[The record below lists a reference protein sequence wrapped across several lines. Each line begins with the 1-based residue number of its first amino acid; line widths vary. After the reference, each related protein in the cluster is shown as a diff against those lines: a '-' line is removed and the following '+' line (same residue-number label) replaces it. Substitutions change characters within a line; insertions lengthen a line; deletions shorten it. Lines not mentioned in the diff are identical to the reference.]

1 VDFIT
6 KTVKENGILPS
17 NIKIEITESSLID
30 QPDEVI
36 RTFEELKKEGFELA
50 LDDFGTGYS
59 TFSTM
64 LDLPLDVVKLDRSFT
79 LGIEKDEK
87 KQRVAESMINIF
99 NEMGLEVIAEGVETE
114 AQLSY
119 MRKYGCRLI
128 QGYIFSKPLPADKFF
143 DYLKSVKENGID
155 ILQDKDFEVPA
166 EIKIEWRSGCA
177 SGDRQIDRQ
186 HRALISS
193 ANSIINLLLRDG
205 SRDTI
210 LTLLENL
217 NAEIS
222 DHFRY
227 EEDVMLKVGFPER
240 ERIAEEHKEILKK
253 FDAYLNGYKCPDEKD
268 RSYYFLVLFEDI
280 LGHMIKWDRKF
291 FSYTGK
297 TI

>member
-1 VDFIT
+1 
-6 KTVKENGILPS
+6 
-17 NIKIEITESSLID
+17 
-30 QPDEVI
+30 
-36 RTFEELKKEGFELA
+36 
-50 LDDFGTGYS
+50 
-59 TFSTM
+59 M

-128 QGYIFSKPLPADKFF
+128 QGYIFSKPLPADKFL
-143 DYLKSVKENGID
+143 DYLKSVKEHSID

-166 EIKIEWRSGCA
+166 EIKIEWRSGCT

-186 HRALISS
+186 HRDLISS
-193 ANSIINLLLRDG
+193 ANRIINLLLKDE
-205 SRDTI
+205 SREV
-210 LTLLENL
+210 LLRLLENL
-217 NAEIS
+217 NAEIV